1 MQKIV
6 ALDWQEVL
14 EKISQFTTSQMIQ
27 AETLNILPFQ
37 SPLEAQQ
44 RFQEILDAQDL
55 LSRGLRPQLSSI
67 DLFSMWNLKVKKNV
81 VLKPLEL
88 KDVRHYCIEAL
99 ALKESCSD
107 SETLWAKKIT
117 ELLFDVEEPLSAI
130 DQILTPSGD
139 IRMDASEKLYRL
151 HKEKEKLERDVHTT
165 LDRLVHTHQMEHY
178 LQDKYV
184 TTREGRWVLPV
195 KSGMQQ
201 FVPGLVHGHSQ
212 TKQTV
217 FTEPDTVVPMNN
229 RIRQINVEIEDE
241 IERILIELSSYLHG
255 QSENF
260 ENSIHLLKEADLLLA
275 LAQFNLLIEGKP
287 IDFCEDRIELIEVKH
302 PLLKLNGAEVIANT
316 VLLNSEKSILLL
328 SGPNAGGKTVLL
340 KSVGLAAQ
348 MARCGMPIA
357 AMENSRLPFFKDLHI
372 GIGDAQSVDDNL
384 STFAAHL
391 KTLNVAAQLQGPKF
405 LLLLDE
411 ICGSTD
417 PEEGSALAKAFIEK
431 FSINGV
437 FAVITSHLSP
447 LKVGWENTHV
457 LNGSMEYDNKTGRP
471 TYQFISGIPGESLAI
486 QTAKRV
492 GVELS
497 IVNRALDLV
506 SPIARARMEG
516 LEQIEKMK
524 HDILDMQSLL
534 KKETQKARELKDK
547 YDRQIQQF
555 EKEKEAQLAKAI
567 KSAEKKVEEAIAH
580 AKVEQTFKKHTALQ
594 EIKYQLP
601 QIVKAQPIQQQNSL
615 QTNEDFAK
623 HFPPGSKVYVPLLQA
638 DGIVQSTPNN
648 KGEILILSG
657 SVRMQ
662 VKWQD
667 LKPAGKNEN
676 ATAQILR
683 QKGRVHISLNDHER
697 TLDLRGKTVEESI
710 SELEVALDTASRGG
724 EDRIKIIH
732 GHGTEA
738 LKKAVRAYLSRSVYV
753 KKWKAAAPDAGGDG
767 TTYAEIGEE
776 N

>member
-1 MQKIV
+1 MQKLV
-6 ALDWQEVL
+6 ALDWQEIL
-14 EKISQFTTSQMIQ
+14 EKVADFVTSQLIKEEALKLQ
-27 AETLNILPFQ
+27 PFHSSAEATR
-37 SPLEAQQ
+37 
-44 RFQEILDAQDL
+44 RFKDITDAQDIL
-55 LSRGLRPQLSSI
+55 AKGLRPQLTSL
-67 DLFSMWNLKVKKNV
+67 DLFTIWNVKIKKNA

-99 ALKESCSD
+99 ALKEACRD
-107 SETLWAKKIT
+107 SNFQWPMKISQ
-117 ELLFDVEEPLSAI
+117 LLFDAEEPLSAI

-151 HKEKEKLERDVHTT
+151 HKEKEKLERDVHST
-165 LDRLVHTHQMEHY
+165 LDKLVHTHQMEHY

-217 FTEPDTVVPMNN
+217 FTEPDSVVPMNN
-229 RIRQINVEIEDE
+229 RIRQILVEIEDE
-241 IERILIELSSYLHG
+241 IERLLIELSAYLHT

-260 ENSIHLLKEADLLLA
+260 ENSFFILKEADLFFG
-275 LAQFNLLIEGKP
+275 LAQFNLLIDGKS
-287 IDFCEDRIELIEVKH
+287 IEFCEDKIELIEVKH
-302 PLLKLNGAEVIANT
+302 PLLKLNGVDVVSNT
-316 VLLNSEKSILLL
+316 VLLNPEKSILLL

-348 MARCGMPIA
+348 MARCGMPIP
-357 AMENSRLPFFKDLHI
+357 AMENSRIPFFKELHI

-391 KTLNVAAQLQGPKF
+391 KTLNQAAKLKGPQF

-417 PEEGSALAKAFIEK
+417 PEEGSALAKAFIEQ
-431 FSINGV
+431 FSNNGV

-447 LKVGWENTHV
+447 LKVGWENTKV

-492 GVELS
+492 GVDLA

-516 LEQIEKMK
+516 LEQIDKMK
-524 HDILDMQSLL
+524 QDILQMQSLL

-555 EKEKEAQLAKAI
+555 EKEKDDKLAKTL

-580 AKVEQTFKKHTALQ
+580 AKVEQTFKKHSALQ

-601 QIVKAQPIQQQNSL
+601 QIVKAQPIQQSNAI

-623 HFPPGSKVYVPLLQA
+623 HFPAGSKVYVPLLQA
-638 DGIVQSTPNN
+638 DGIIQSSPNA
-648 KGEILILSG
+648 KGEVLILSG

-662 VKWQD
+662 VRWQD

-697 TLDLRGKTVEESI
+697 TLDLRGKTVEDAI

-738 LKKAVRAYLSRSVYV
+738 LKKSVRAYLSRSIYV

-767 TTYAEIGEE
+767 TTYAEIGES
-776 N
+776 